1 MRTHEI
7 HAHAKQVK
15 RSVGRSSVAAA
26 AYRAAERLEDE
37 RTGEIH
43 DYTAKQ
49 GVEHTRIYTPEN
61 APALARDRSRL
72 WNGAEAKENRDN
84 STTAHEL
91 EVGFPSEFNAMQR
104 REAGDSIARELVRRY
119 GCAVDIAYHRP
130 SRDGDQRNFHA
141 HILFTTRAFDDSR
154 PDGWAKTKYRDLAH
168 DLKDKTTGEKY
179 RDADGKATTRGKLE
193 IAALREFTA
202 QEMNRIAERD
212 RLEVRCEHLSFEQRG
227 IDREPTQKMGAYATR
242 MERNGEKSERGDVN
256 REITAANDN
265 RDHLRSQ
272 LEDMRQ
278 KTQKRGRAP
287 GPDFNAD
294 RARRRLEAVTR
305 EQELA

>member
-61 APALARDRSRL
+61 APAWARDRSRL